1 MQLGRCEGKYTK
13 IAGSEINYSN
23 KLQFINLNFIWRYDM
38 SRFIYEDDIEKALL
52 DKLAAE
58 PFGYD
63 VITCDPSTS
72 SKENIPLCS
81 PLTASRQSST

>member
-1 MQLGRCEGKYTK
+1 
-13 IAGSEINYSN
+13 
-23 KLQFINLNFIWRYDM
+23 M

-72 SKENIPLCS
+72 SKENMRKMIEKLVNN
-81 PLTASRQSST
+81 TF